1 MPALIRLAAAD
12 STMDVLHAL
21 AAEGV
26 EAGTAVV
33 ATEQT
38 GGRGSRG
45 RTWSSPPGGLWLSV
59 LFRPPS
65 GAGIELSG
73 LRIGLAVADAIEA
86 LHAGLSVR
94 IKWPNDLMVGDRKLG
109 GILCEARWQG
119 GALAWMV
126 AGVGINVSNVV
137 AEDLRGTAAALEEWL
152 PGARAEQVEPEVTRR
167 LRGLTHGAERLHE
180 EELAALTRRD
190 WLRGRRLRT
199 PVTGTAAGISDEGA
213 LLVTA
218 DGGSTVTVRAGSVEL
233 ADRSRTP

>member
-1 MPALIRLAAAD
+1 
-12 STMDVLHAL
+12 MDVLHAL

-109 GILCEARWQG
+109 GILCEPDRR
-119 GALAWMV
+119 ALRPSRS
-126 AGVGINVSNVV
+126 GS
-137 AEDLRGTAAALEEWL
+137 
-152 PGARAEQVEPEVTRR
+152 PG
-167 LRGLTHGAERLHE
+167 
-180 EELAALTRRD
+180 
-190 WLRGRRLRT
+190 RGRSRWSR
-199 PVTGTAAGISDEGA
+199 
-213 LLVTA
+213 
-218 DGGSTVTVRAGSVEL
+218 
-233 ADRSRTP
+233 RSRGGFAV